1 LESSKLFA
9 IEELLTKTPFPL
21 IDSDLFYIAYFRL
34 PGETAVFFKFHHLIA
49 DAWSLTLIADNILY
63 DYLHLKNNKKEY
75 NELVSSYIE
84 YITAEKE
91 YLLSEQFQKNKVF
104 WCQRV
109 STIPEFIYLKN
120 RSIQSST
127 RAKRMSFFT
136 TDEISV
142 RINQYCNYKNTSVF
156 ILFIAIFSIYITLI
170 TSKKD
175 ICIGTTTLNR
185 SNHKERNTIGMFIN
199 TIPIRLNIDQ
209 SVDFDSYINYLY
221 LEWKNILRNQRYP
234 INLLIND
241 YRLKNQITDDLFD
254 ITINYQNAVLNSII
268 GFNKVKGRWHSCGY
282 QTNSLNIHINNREN
296 SNHYLIDYDYLIELF
311 SAEEIESLHHHLM
324 HILLDALNHP
334 TKPVALIE
342 LMPPEEK
349 HRLMDEFNPA
359 PIYLPLQNLQQLF
372 ERQAVQNPE
381 NTALIFGEQC
391 ITYRELNQRANQIA
405 WMLRSKGIKQNSI
418 VGLLV
423 KRSPEMFYGIL
434 GILKAGGAYMPIDSN
449 FPRKRVKYI
458 LENSCCDLLLTN
470 DFLIGNTTWQGEI
483 VNFSTAGVEEIF
495 NPPQLN
501 TPDDLAYII
510 YTSGS
515 TGKPKGVMIEHRSIV
530 NTVNWRINHYHFN
543 AQDVLLQIPPYN
555 FDSSVEDI
563 FSFLSAG
570 ATIVIIDQDRRLELM
585 YVKELIVQNK
595 VSHFLA
601 TPLLYNA
608 MLDEIADGLGSLS
621 SVTVAG
627 ENFHLNLVKK
637 HFQKLPQVKLYNEY
651 GPTENSVCSTVYQ
664 FAPDNEEIL
673 IGKPISNCRCY
684 VLNNDLNLQPIG
696 IPGEL
701 YLGGMGL
708 ARGYIDNPQLTAE
721 KFIFVP
727 EINERLY
734 KTGDLARWTPKGD
747 LQFIERID
755 NQVKIRGFRIE
766 PGEIEFHLLK
776 HPAIK
781 EAVVVAG
788 EDSAKN
794 KYLCAY
800 AVSAQRPAIADLK
813 EFLAKNLPDYMIP
826 AYFIFLDKL
835 PLSPNGKIDKK
846 ALPLPANNPAVNYE
860 PPENEVEAK
869 LVAMW
874 QEVLGITKIGTG
886 DNFFEIG
893 GDSLAVIRI
902 LTMSYSEHWDLSV
915 QDFYKYS
922 NIKELAALI
931 ARRQDERLNPE
942 PQDCPKVIPAPGLKM
957 FEERMTDSIKFTTPR
972 TLKNILLTGATGFFG
987 IHILFE
993 LLQMKDIRIY
1003 TLVRGLDQDKA
1014 ESRLY
1019 QLVKFYFPQMDLQLL
1034 NRMVA
1039 VVNGDITDKRFGL
1052 PEADYMQLRQTIDT
1066 VIHAAACVK
1075 HYGDYEEFR
1084 KINVLGVQNIVQ
1096 FSRDK
1101 YLIHISTT
1109 SIAGDYTKQKQP
1121 NLYFN
1126 ENSLDIGQNH
1136 GKNCY
1141 VKTKFAAE
1149 QLVSQYMKDGLNT
1162 TVIRVGNLTGRYA
1175 DGLFQ
1180 INIQE
1185 NKFYQILKSMIELSI
1200 IPKSLA
1206 KVSADFT
1213 PVDLCSEAVIR
1224 LLKTQESSGKTFHLI
1239 NHNYIQIKNLA
1250 DMLCNLGY
1258 KTDIVSDSL
1267 FYKTIQDLLDDQNSF
1282 EVLFGFIPDLEKGKL
1297 NYSHSVI
1304 IDSHYSVEALKQ
1316 LDFNWPQVDQSYVEK
1331 VLHHMESVH
1340 FIKKGLKDYK
1350 RTLPRA

>member
-1 LESSKLFA
+1 MKNNRD
-9 IEELLTKTPFPL
+9 
-21 IDSDLFYIAYFRL
+21 IDSIQEPSFFENIETGKEYFGSKRFL
-34 PGETAVFFKFHHLIA
+34 
-49 DAWSLTLIADNILY
+49 
-63 DYLHLKNNKKEY
+63 NNK
-75 NELVSSYIE
+75 S
-84 YITAEKE
+84 
-91 YLLSEQFQKNKVF
+91 F
-104 WCQRV
+104 WQIKISIV
-109 STIPEFIYLKN
+109 PEFIHFKN
-120 RSIQSST
+120 RARGYST
-127 RAKRMSFFT
+127 LAKRISFIISE
-136 TDEISV
+136 EISLN
-142 RINQYCNYKNTSVF
+142 INQFCQEKKISILV
-156 ILFIAIFSIYITLI
+156 LFITIFSIYINHI
-170 TSKKD
+170 TSNNN
-175 ICIGTTTLNR
+175 IVIGTTVLNR
-185 SNHKERNTIGMFIN
+185 GNYKEKNSLGMFIN
-199 TIPIRLNIDQ
+199 TIPIFLQINR
-209 SVDFDSYINYLY
+209 SVTFEKYMNYVSSN
-221 LEWKNILRNQRYP
+221 WKNFLHHSHYP
-234 INLLIND
+234 YELIIED
-241 YRLKNQITDDLFD
+241 YRKKYKISEELFD
-254 ITINYQNAVLNSII
+254 VSITYQNAIHHYPDDLHEIKSY
-268 GFNKVKGRWHSCGY
+268 WHPQGH
-282 QTNSLNIHINNREN
+282 QINSLNMHINHREN
-296 SNHYLIDYDYLIELF
+296 YNQYLIDYDYLIELF

-342 LMPPEEK
+342 LMPSEEK
-349 HRLMDEFNPA
+349 HRLMHEFNPA
-359 PIYLPLQNLQQLF
+359 PIYFPPQNLHRLF
-372 ERQAVQNPE
+372 ERQAIQNPE
-381 NTALIFGEQC
+381 KTALIFGEQR
-391 ITYRELNQRANQIA
+391 ISYRELNQKANQIA
-405 WMLRSKGIKQNSI
+405 WMLRGKGIKQNSI
-418 VGLLV
+418 VGLLL

-434 GILKAGGAYMPIDSN
+434 GILKAGGAYMPIDST

-483 VNFSTAGVEEIF
+483 VNFSAAGVEEIS
-495 NPPQLN
+495 NPPQIN
-501 TPDDLAYII
+501 TPDDLAYVI

-515 TGKPKGVMIEHRSIV
+515 TGKPKGVMIEHHSIV
-530 NTVNWRINHYHFN
+530 NTVNWRINHYRFN

-570 ATIVIIDQDRRLELM
+570 ATIVVIDQDRRLELM
-585 YVKELIVQNK
+585 YVKELIILNK

-664 FAPDNEEIL
+664 FAPDDEEIL

-696 IPGEL
+696 TPGEL
-701 YLGGMGL
+701 YLGGTGL

-734 KTGDLARWTPKGD
+734 KTGDLARWTPKGH

>member
-1 LESSKLFA
+1 M
-9 IEELLTKTPFPL
+9 
-21 IDSDLFYIAYFRL
+21 
-34 PGETAVFFKFHHLIA
+34 
-49 DAWSLTLIADNILY
+49 
-63 DYLHLKNNKKEY
+63 NNK
-75 NELVSSYIE
+75 S
-84 YITAEKE
+84 
-91 YLLSEQFQKNKVF
+91 F
-104 WCQRV
+104 WQIKISIV
-109 STIPEFIYLKN
+109 PEFIHFKN
-120 RSIQSST
+120 RARGYST
-127 RAKRMSFFT
+127 LAKRISFIISE
-136 TDEISV
+136 EISLN
-142 RINQYCNYKNTSVF
+142 INQFCQEKKISILV
-156 ILFIAIFSIYITLI
+156 LFITIFSIYINHI
-170 TSKKD
+170 TSNNN
-175 ICIGTTTLNR
+175 IVIGTTVLNR
-185 SNHKERNTIGMFIN
+185 GNYKEKNSLGMFIN
-199 TIPIRLNIDQ
+199 TIPIFLQINR
-209 SVDFDSYINYLY
+209 SVTFEKYMNYVSSN
-221 LEWKNILRNQRYP
+221 WKNFLHHSHYP
-234 INLLIND
+234 YELIIED
-241 YRLKNQITDDLFD
+241 YRKKYKIREELFD
-254 ITINYQNAVLNSII
+254 VSITYQNAIHHYPDDLHEIKSY
-268 GFNKVKGRWHSCGY
+268 WHPQGH
-282 QTNSLNIHINNREN
+282 QINSLNMHINHREN
-296 SNHYLIDYDYLIELF
+296 YNQYLIDYDYLIELF

-349 HRLMDEFNPA
+349 HRLMHEFNPA
-359 PIYLPLQNLQQLF
+359 PIYFPPQNLHQLF

-381 NTALIFGEQC
+381 NTALIFGEQR
-391 ITYRELNQRANQIA
+391 ISYRELNQRANQIA
-405 WMLRSKGIKQNSI
+405 WMLRGKGIKQNSI

-434 GILKAGGAYMPIDSN
+434 GILKAGGAYMPIDST

-483 VNFSTAGVEEIF
+483 VNFSAAGVEEIS
-495 NPPQLN
+495 NPPQIN
-501 TPDDLAYII
+501 TPDDLAYVI

-570 ATIVIIDQDRRLELM
+570 ATIVIIDQNRRLELI
-585 YVKELIVQNK
+585 YVKELIVQNN

-664 FAPDNEEIL
+664 FAPDDEEIL

-696 IPGEL
+696 TPGEL

-734 KTGDLARWTPKGD
+734 KTGDLARWTPKGH

-766 PGEIEFHLLK
+766 PGEIEFHLLR

-1084 KINVLGVQNIVQ
+1084 KINVSGVQNIVQ

-1109 SIAGDYTKQKQP
+1109 SIAGDYTKQQQP

-1149 QLVSQYMKDGLNT
+1149 QLVSQYMQDGLNA

-1239 NHNYIQIKNLA
+1239 NHNYIQIKNLV

-1297 NYSHSVI
+1297 NYNHSVI
-1304 IDSHYSVEALKQ
+1304 IDSYYSVEALKQ